1 MLNSREAAK
10 ECSPRR
16 EAWVRAI
23 KAGKPRRGERKFLK
37 DYMSKKFA
45 ISIVLA
51 SLLSFGQQKPLPKK
65 SEPARASTTL
75 PSEDE
80 VNAFLHAT
88 FGYDPQLTW
97 KITSIKPSE
106 AEGLAEV
113 NVAMSSPQ
121 GQGTQKFF
129 VSEDGKHAVVGDV
142 IPFGR
147 HPFEHARVELQNKA
161 TGPSRGPANAPVMV
175 VEFSDLQ
182 CPHCKEAN
190 PTLERLVKENPDVR
204 FVFQNFPLASHNWA
218 EKAAQY
224 ADCVGRASN
233 DAFWKFVDGVFAA
246 QNDITADNADQK
258 LTEISDQSGV
268 KGADIAACAAK
279 PETQSRVETS
289 VNLGKSLDVNSTP
302 TVFIN
307 GRPVGVAGN
316 NYDVLKQLVDFAA
329 KEK

>member
-1 MLNSREAAK
+1 M
-10 ECSPRR
+10 
-16 EAWVRAI
+16 
-23 KAGKPRRGERKFLK
+23 RKRFFIILI
-37 DYMSKKFA
+37 F
-45 ISIVLA
+45 VLA
-51 SLLSFGQQKPLPKK
+51 ASLIAASQHKTSAKPKAAAT
-65 SEPARASTTL
+65 PAKAAHSGESANL

-80 VNAFLHAT
+80 VNAFMHAT

-97 KITSIKPSE
+97 KISSIKPSE
-106 AEGLAEV
+106 AEGLTEV

-121 GQGTQKFF
+121 GQGTQRFF
-129 VSEDGKHAVVGDV
+129 VSEDGKHAVVGEI
-142 IPFGR
+142 IPFGA
-147 HPFEHARVELQNKA
+147 HPFQHARMELQNKA
-161 TGPSRGPANAPVMV
+161 NGSARGPASAPVMV

-190 PTLERLVKENPDVR
+190 PTLERLVKENPNVR
-204 FVFQNFPLASHNWA
+204 FVFQNFPLSSHNWA

-246 QNDITADNADQK
+246 QNDITAENADQK
-258 LTEISDQSGV
+258 LTEIADQSGA
-268 KGADIAACAAK
+268 KGSDIATCAAK
-279 PETQSRVETS
+279 PDTQARVEAS
-289 VNLGKSLDVNSTP
+289 VNLGKSLEVNSTP

-307 GRPVGVAGN
+307 GRPVGVGSN